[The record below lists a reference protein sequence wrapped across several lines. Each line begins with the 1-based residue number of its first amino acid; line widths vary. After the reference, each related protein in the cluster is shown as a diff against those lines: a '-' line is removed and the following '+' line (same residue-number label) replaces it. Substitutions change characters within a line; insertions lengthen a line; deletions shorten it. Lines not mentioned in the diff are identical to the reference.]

1 MAEEQAEEP
10 ELDVVRIM
18 TEIRE
23 SIQKKREQG
32 VYTEAEVES
41 LSDTRL
47 RTYTEDVLI
56 DPRLIEGLH
65 GPGVEWNIAA
75 DYPILTTRT
84 GPLAWLLV
92 TVKKLV
98 RPVVRLYT
106 DHPINRQAQLNLYL
120 VRLLHQNIRETAR
133 LQVEIQS
140 LRHRCRQ
147 LEAERAPRAPGTTAE

>member
-1 MAEEQAEEP
+1 MTGKEP
-10 ELDVVRIM
+10 VEAPEVDVVRVM

-32 VYTEAEVES
+32 VYTEAEVDS
-41 LSDTRL
+41 LAETRL
-47 RTYTEDVLI
+47 RTYCEDVLI
-56 DPRLIEGLH
+56 DPRLIEWLH

-84 GPLAWLLV
+84 GPLAFLLV
-92 TVKKLV
+92 TVKKLL
-98 RPVVRLYT
+98 RPLIRLYT
-106 DHPINRQAQLNLYL
+106 DHPLNRQAQLNLYL
-120 VRLLHQNIRETAR
+120 ARLLHQNIRETAR

-147 LEAERAPRAPGTTAE
+147 LEAERPARLPDPAP

>member
-1 MAEEQAEEP
+1 MAEELSDGP

-32 VYTEAEVES
+32 VYTEGEVDSLAE
-41 LSDTRL
+41 TRL

-56 DPRLIEGLH
+56 DPRLIEWLH

-84 GPLAWLLV
+84 GPRAFLLV

-98 RPVVRLYT
+98 RPLIRLYT
-106 DHPINRQAQLNLYL
+106 DHPLNRQAQLNLYL
-120 VRLLHQNIRETAR
+120 ARLLHQNIRETAR
-133 LQVEIQS
+133 LQVEIQA

-147 LEAERAPRAPGTTAE
+147 LEGERESR